1 LFRDTDRIESKP
13 SAGSVL
19 TFWLDH
25 SKEYHDSDCFLPRFN
40 PPNMMLILSRREIEA
55 QRERDEEFKQ
65 EQRRMRELGRLKL
78 EEEERR
84 AMSAVARSA
93 KEERRRIEEE
103 EEAMRRAAAAAPA
116 AARHGSQQP
125 FADSPPRPHGQSPPG
140 GDGSAPKPSPMPK
153 VLYAQPVADDIPG
166 RDTINRMQHQM
177 LGTGGD
183 SFSSA
188 GSSRSKTPRGVADTV
203 VARGQKTPR
212 GKSVEPG
219 AADAEASSVREAALA
234 HAQRLREEQV
244 NIEQQQMLLAMAQ
257 HNLENQMVKD
267 RSRSPRQSQHQ
278 TPQPQTQ
285 PEQQQNLAAAASASS
300 SATPSRRRGKSPA
313 PPPLLGQS
321 TTPRRQRG
329 KSPAPPKLLQVP
341 AQLAAYP
348 QHAASS
354 PPDGGSVPPP
364 GWEAAQAGVVR
375 YPQYPE
381 VRATMAG
388 PGQAGWPL

>member
-1 LFRDTDRIESKP
+1 
-13 SAGSVL
+13 
-19 TFWLDH
+19 
-25 SKEYHDSDCFLPRFN
+25 
-40 PPNMMLILSRREIEA
+40 MMLILSRREIEA

-78 EEEERR
+78 EEEERK
-84 AMSAVARSA
+84 AMSAVARAA
-93 KEERRRIEEE
+93 KEERRRVEEE
-103 EEAMRRAAAAAPA
+103 EEAMRRAAAAA
-116 AARHGSQQP
+116 ARHGSQTP
-125 FADSPPRPHGQSPPG
+125 LAESPPRPHGQSPPG
-140 GDGSAPKPSPMPK
+140 GDGSAPRPSPMPK

-166 RDTINRMQHQM
+166 RETINRMQQQM

-183 SFSSA
+183 TFSSA

-212 GKSVEPG
+212 GKSVDPG

-257 HNLENQMVKD
+257 HNLENQMAKD
-267 RSRSPRQSQHQ
+267 KSRSPRQSHHQ
-278 TPQPQTQ
+278 TPQPQL
-285 PEQQQNLAAAASASS
+285 EQQENLAAAASASS
-300 SATPSRRRGKSPA
+300 SAAPSRRRGTSPA

-329 KSPAPPKLLQVP
+329 KSPAPPKLLQIP
-341 AQLAAYP
+341 AQLAAYT

-381 VRATMAG
+381 VRATMAW
-388 PGQAGWPL
+388 PGQAVWPTLKRILDSVGSVSLQTMQKALVNTQRHREWS